1 MVNLV
6 DRKEKTAGSEK
17 ALKAPSQESDGGK
30 KVSLWLSVAW
40 LLPDSLLFWIL
51 WALSDSWGPS
61 PSYVLCECK
70 RL

>member
-30 KVSLWLSVAW
+30 KVSL
-40 LLPDSLLFWIL
+40 
-51 WALSDSWGPS
+51 
-61 PSYVLCECK
+61 
-70 RL
+70 